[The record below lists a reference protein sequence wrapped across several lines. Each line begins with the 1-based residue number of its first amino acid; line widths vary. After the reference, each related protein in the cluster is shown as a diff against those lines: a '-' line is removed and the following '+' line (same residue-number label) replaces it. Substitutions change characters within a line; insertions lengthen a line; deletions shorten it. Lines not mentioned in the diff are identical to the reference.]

1 LRLVADFE
9 QETAAFEAEREQR
22 EEDRVDRARAWEDE
36 RAVEREKREE
46 DRVERAR
53 VRKEERERRLEQ
65 ITTTRTAV
73 TKKTGTQPK
82 DPQSP
87 VISKIKNSNI
97 PTTTAKVTNSTS
109 TQPKNRQFPVISK
122 SNTNTEKKQQKQ
134 ATPPKTI
141 SNINRL
147 STEFGMQMITDRFGD
162 GWHKLITI
170 FFSGQQIA
178 VLFGDAVT

>member
-1 LRLVADFE
+1 MN
-9 QETAAFEAEREQR
+9 
-22 EEDRVDRARAWEDE
+22 
-36 RAVEREKREE
+36 
-46 DRVERAR
+46 
-53 VRKEERERRLEQ
+53 
-65 ITTTRTAV
+65 
-73 TKKTGTQPK
+73 KTPTQPK
-82 DPQSP
+82 DQQFPVILKIKHSQIPTTTVTITKKTYTQPKDQQGPVISKIKNSQILTTTAKVTNMTPTQPKDRQGP

-97 PTTTAKVTNSTS
+97 PTTTAKVTNTTS